1 MQKETKINNEKITYT
16 LRKSKRARRMR
27 LTINC
32 EGTLTVTL
40 PNSIFF
46 GESSAERAIQEKAQW
61 VLDKL
66 SYFKKHQH
74 KYFFKGSKRKLLKH
88 KDIARDLV
96 TKKIEYFNQFYDFN
110 FNKISIRNQKTR
122 WGSCSRSGNLNFN
135 YKIILLPEK
144 MADYII
150 VHELCHLGE
159 FNHSKK
165 FWSLVAK
172 TIPEHKKI
180 RKEIRGI

>member
-1 MQKETKINNEKITYT
+1 MQKEIEINNKKIVYT
-16 LRKSKRARRMR
+16 LRRSRRAKRIR

-32 EGTLTVTL
+32 EGVLTVTL
-40 PNSIFF
+40 PNSLFF
-46 GESSAERAIQEKAQW
+46 SENSAERAIRTKAKWVSEK
-61 VLDKL
+61 LD
-66 SYFKKHQH
+66 YFKKHQNRH
-74 KYFFKGSKRKLLKH
+74 LCKGSKKELTKYKDLARNLITEKIKH
-88 KDIARDLV
+88 
-96 TKKIEYFNQFYDFN
+96 FNQFYDFS

-122 WGSCSRSGNLNFN
+122 WGSCSRRGNLNFN
-135 YKIILLPEK
+135 YKIVLMPEK
-144 MADYII
+144 IANYII

-165 FWSLVAK
+165 FWGLVSR